1 MKPVQLDQQRADM
14 MNALYHA
21 SGRINGLY
29 TGLWQEFCHD
39 IGNNF
44 RDTDFAELHAAC
56 MLAIGE
62 TESHLGEKHAQ
73 QCIRVCRNV
82 LLGEKWG

>member
-1 MKPVQLDQQRADM
+1 MTPVQLDQQRADM

-21 SGRINGLY
+21 SGRTNGLY
-29 TGLWQEFCHD
+29 TGLWQEFSHD
-39 IGNNF
+39 IGCNF

-73 QCIRVCRNV
+73 QCIRVCRQF
-82 LLGEKWG
+82 LLGERWG